1 MHDHHDHDHDHD
13 HEHGDPHAPRR
24 DHDAGP
30 ATRYEV
36 LERAMRELLIEKGV
50 FTAQEIAAQIDLID
64 SRSPSLGAKVIVKAW
79 TDPGYKA
86 ALLADTRGALAQ
98 LDIDIGQLAEFRVIE
113 NQPGI
118 HNVVVCTLCSCYPKM
133 LLGVPPAWYKSLAYR
148 SRTVAAPRDVLAEF
162 GLEIPPSTEVR
173 VHDSTAD
180 LRYIVLPERPAG
192 TDQWTTDQLEQIVTR
207 DCMIGTA
214 VPVAHQQN

>member
-1 MHDHHDHDHDHD
+1 
-13 HEHGDPHAPRR
+13 
-24 DHDAGP
+24 
-30 ATRYEV
+30 
-36 LERAMRELLIEKGV
+36 
-50 FTAQEIAAQIDLID
+50 
-64 SRSPSLGAKVIVKAW
+64 
-79 TDPGYKA
+79 
-86 ALLADTRGALAQ
+86 
-98 LDIDIGQLAEFRVIE
+98 
-113 NQPGI
+113 
-118 HNVVVCTLCSCYPKM
+118 M

-214 VPVAHQQN
+214 VPVVHQQN

>member
-1 MHDHHDHDHDHD
+1 MHDDHDHSHD
-13 HEHGDPHAPRR
+13 HEHGEPHAPRR

-30 ATRYEV
+30 ATLYEV

-50 FTAQEIAAQIDLID
+50 FTAQEIAAQIDLMD
-64 SRSPSLGAKVIVKAW
+64 SRSPSLGAKVIAKAW
-79 TDPGYKA
+79 TDPAFKT

-148 SRTVAAPRDVLAEF
+148 SRTVSQPRDVLAEF
-162 GLEIPPSTEVR
+162 GLAIPLSTEVR

-180 LRYIVLPERPAG
+180 LRYIVLPERPSG
-192 TDQWTTDQLEQIVTR
+192 TDDWTAAALEQIITR

-214 VPVAHQQN
+214 VPVAHQQD